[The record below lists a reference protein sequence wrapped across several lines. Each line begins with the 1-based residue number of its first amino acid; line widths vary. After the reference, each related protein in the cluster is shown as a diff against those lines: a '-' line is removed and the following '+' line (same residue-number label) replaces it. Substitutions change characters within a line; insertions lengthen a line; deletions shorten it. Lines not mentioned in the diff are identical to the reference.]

1 MKTYESK
8 SNIVSKPY
16 VRRSQHLVITPS
28 GCPDIFPGKPNPCP
42 PNPCPPII
50 LKTEIFQY
58 TTISDGTNNQYTSND
73 AVLQFST
80 SGILDPNGISII
92 NLFINGILQS
102 PNLYVV
108 HQDILILSEAP
119 TQGVPI
125 ILQFIKIT
133 TS

>member
-1 MKTYESK
+1 MMTYEWK
-8 SNIVSKPY
+8 SNLVSNSY

-28 GCPDIFPGKPNPCP
+28 GCPDIFPGKPCP

-50 LKTEIFQY
+50 LKTETFQY

-80 SGILDPNGISII
+80 SGILDPNGISIV

-102 PNLYVV
+102 SNLYVV
-108 HQDILILSEAP
+108 HQDVLILNEAP
-119 TQGVPI
+119 YQGVPI

-133 TS
+133 TV